1 MSLYLSLVFPSMVL
15 VVVVIIQA
23 RTMCTITGLTLSDAI
38 VDAGCGSIR
47 ATLATGVVADAVA
60 EAVVVEF
67 VEGAVAESLE
77 GRCDV
82 VQVRMVIPGS
92 VVAVG
97 VPCSSRGFPSS
108 LSTECSSSLPTVLVC
123 RLACVWCLRPVR
135 RLGLW
140 R

>member
-1 MSLYLSLVFPSMVL
+1 MVVRRASRSVTVVL
-15 VVVVIIQA
+15 VEAV
-23 RTMCTITGLTLSDAI
+23 SDVI

-60 EAVVVEF
+60 DAVAEAVVVEF
-67 VEGAVAESLE
+67 VEGAVAESVE

-82 VQVRMVIPGS
+82 VRVRMVIPGS

-97 VPCSSRGFPSS
+97 VPWSSRGFPSS
-108 LSTECSSSLPTVLVC
+108 LSTGCSSSLPTVLVC

-135 RLGLW
+135 RRGLW